1 MLMVNEN
8 HKHNESYHDSN
19 KQDVDDMHD
28 YDKEYV
34 SFCDELTSLLVSH
47 FYECWIFGSGISSSE
62 GVGSEILWVCR
73 PWSENLYEHGKVQVY
88 VWNLLFQGW
97 GYTG

>member
-1 MLMVNEN
+1 MMMVNRN
-8 HKHNESYHDSN
+8 HKHNANYHDSN

-47 FYECWIFGSGISSSE
+47 FYECCIFGSGISSSE
-62 GVGSEILWVCR
+62 GLDLRSFGSVDFGLEIKMNMIRLR
-73 PWSENLYEHGKVQVY
+73 S
-88 VWNLLFQGW
+88 
-97 GYTG
+97 TS